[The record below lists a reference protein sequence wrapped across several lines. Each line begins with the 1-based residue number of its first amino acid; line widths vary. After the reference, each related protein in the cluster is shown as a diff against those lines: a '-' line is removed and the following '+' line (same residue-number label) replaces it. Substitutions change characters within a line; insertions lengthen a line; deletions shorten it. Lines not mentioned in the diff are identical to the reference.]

1 MSDKVVLAYSGG
13 LDTSAAIKWI
23 KDKYGY
29 DVIAVTIDV
38 GNEKDF
44 SAVRQKALKVG
55 AIKALV
61 IDAKKTFVEDYIFP
75 TLKAGSLYE
84 GVYPMATSLARP
96 LMAKLLTEVALAEGA
111 AAIAHGCT
119 GKGNDQVRFE
129 VTINALAPRVKI
141 IAPAREWGMTREDT
155 IKYAAK
161 NGIPVPVKSGHAYS
175 VDENLWG
182 RSVECGVLEDPWA
195 EPPEEVYAWTKSPA
209 ASPAKPDYC
218 EIEFEKGIPVA
229 CDGQKMD
236 GVALISKLNELAGKH
251 GVGRI
256 DHVENRLVGI
266 KSREIY
272 EAPAA
277 TLLLAAHQSL
287 EDLTL
292 AKDQSRFK
300 AKVAAEKADLI
311 YNGLWFTAGRLDLAA
326 YVDSTQ
332 KFVSGTVRVKLFKGN
347 CTVVGR
353 KSPYSLYS
361 HGLATYEKGDQFDQ
375 SAAPGFIQIF
385 GLPVKTQAKLQPLF
399 DMTPEK
405 KVTGKTAPK
414 KGKGPVKG
422 KGK

>member
-13 LDTSAAIKWI
+13 LDTSVAIKWI
-23 KDKYGY
+23 KDKYDM

-44 SAVRQKALKVG
+44 GAVREKALKVG
-55 AIKALV
+55 AVKALV
-61 IDAKKTFVEDYIFP
+61 VDAKKSFVDDYIFP
-75 TLKAGSLYE
+75 TLKTGAMYE

-96 LMAKLLTEVALAEGA
+96 LIARLLTEVALEEGA

-129 VTINALAPRVKI
+129 VAINALAPHIKI

-161 NGIPVPVKSGHAYS
+161 KGIPVPVKSGHAYS

-182 RSVECGVLEDPWA
+182 RSVECGVLEDPWN

-209 ASPAKPDYC
+209 STPDKPEYC
-218 EIEFEKGIPVA
+218 EIEFDKGIPVA
-229 CDGQKMD
+229 CDGKAMD
-236 GVALISKLNELAGKH
+236 GMNLIIKLHELAGKH

-277 TLLLAAHQSL
+277 VVLLAAHQAL
-287 EDLTL
+287 EDMTL

-300 AKVAAEKADLI
+300 AKVALEFADLI
-311 YNGLWFTAGRLDLAA
+311 YNGLWFTANRMDLSA
-326 YVDSTQ
+326 YTDSTQ
-332 KFVSGTVRVKLFKGN
+332 RFVSGTVRLKLFKGT
-347 CTVVGR
+347 CSVVGR

-375 SAAPGFIQIF
+375 SAAPGFIHIF

-399 DMTPEK
+399 DMTKEK
-405 KVTGKTAPK
+405 KI
-414 KGKGPVKG
+414 KG

>member
-13 LDTSAAIKWI
+13 LDTSVAIKWI
-23 KDKYGY
+23 KDKYDF
-29 DVIAVTIDV
+29 DVIAVTVDV

-44 SAVRQKALKVG
+44 SAIREKALKVG
-55 AIKALV
+55 AVKALV
-61 IDAKKTFVEDYIFP
+61 IDAKKNFVGDYIFP
-75 TLKAGSLYE
+75 ALKAGSLYE

-96 LMAKLLTEVALAEGA
+96 LIARLLTEVALQEGA
-111 AAIAHGCT
+111 VAIAHGCT

-129 VTINALAPRVKI
+129 VAINALAPGVKI

-155 IKYAAK
+155 IKYAERF
-161 NGIPVPVKSGHAYS
+161 GIPVPVKTGHAYS

-182 RSVECGVLEDPWA
+182 RSVECGVLEDPWT

-209 ASPAKPDYC
+209 ASPDKADYC
-218 EIEFEKGIPVA
+218 EIEFDKGIPVA
-229 CDGQKMD
+229 CDGKAMD
-236 GVALISKLNELAGKH
+236 GVSLIIKLNELAGKH

-277 TLLLAAHQSL
+277 VLLLTAHQAL
-287 EDLTL
+287 EDMTL
-292 AKDQSRFK
+292 AKDQARFK
-300 AKVAAEKADLI
+300 AKVATEFADLV
-311 YNGLWFTAGRLDLAA
+311 YSGLWFTANRQDLAA

-332 KFVSGTVRVKLFKGN
+332 RFVSGTVRLKLFKGT
-347 CTVVGR
+347 CSVVGR

-361 HGLATYEKGDQFDQ
+361 CGLATYEKGDQFDQ
-375 SAAPGFIQIF
+375 RAAPGFIHIF

-399 DMTPEK
+399 DMTKESK
-405 KVTGKTAPK
+405 SRE
-414 KGKGPVKG
+414 KGK
-422 KGK
+422 

>member
-1 MSDKVVLAYSGG
+1 VVLAYSGG
-13 LDTSAAIKWI
+13 LDTSVAIKWI
-23 KDKYGY
+23 KDKYGL
-29 DVIAVTIDV
+29 DVIAVTVDV

-44 SAVRQKALKVG
+44 SAVREKALKVG
-55 AIKALV
+55 AVKAVV
-61 IDAKKTFVEDYIFP
+61 IDAKKDFVNDYIFP
-75 TLKAGSLYE
+75 TLKAGSMYE

-96 LMAKLLTEVALAEGA
+96 LIAQLLTEVALAEGA

-129 VTINALAPRVKI
+129 VAINALAPKLKI

-155 IKYAAK
+155 IRYAEK

-182 RSVECGVLEDPWA
+182 RSVECGVLEDPWV

-209 ASPAKPDYC
+209 AAPDKPDYC
-218 EIEFEKGIPVA
+218 EIEFDKGVPVA
-229 CDGQKMD
+229 CDGKAMD
-236 GVALISKLNELAGKH
+236 GVSLITKLNELAGKH

-277 TLLLAAHQSL
+277 ILLLLAHQTL
-287 EDLTL
+287 EDMTL

-300 AKVAAEKADLI
+300 SKVALELSDLI
-311 YNGLWFTAGRLDLAA
+311 YNGLWFTANRQDLAA
-326 YVDSTQ
+326 YVESTQ
-332 KFVSGTVRVKLFKGN
+332 RFVSGIVRVKLFKGV
-347 CTVVGR
+347 CTIVGR
-353 KSPYSLYS
+353 KSSYSLYS

-375 SAAPGFIQIF
+375 RASPGFIHIF
-385 GLPVKTQAKLQPLF
+385 GLPVKTQARVQPLF
-399 DMTPEK
+399 EINADNK
-405 KVTGKTAPK
+405 SQ
-414 KGKGPVKG
+414 G